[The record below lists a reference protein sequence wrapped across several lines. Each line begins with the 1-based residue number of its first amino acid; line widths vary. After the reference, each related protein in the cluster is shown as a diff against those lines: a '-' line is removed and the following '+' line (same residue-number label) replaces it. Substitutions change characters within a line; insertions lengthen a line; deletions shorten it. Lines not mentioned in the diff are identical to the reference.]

1 MLALKFLLTRRLI
14 SPSPSSVTQAQPRIG
29 VAIGN
34 QVLDVSAVRHL
45 FTGPALKDNQHVFAE
60 VSGNTCLTYGGP
72 FLPGPGQL

>member
-1 MLALKFLLTRRLI
+1 M
-14 SPSPSSVTQAQPRIG
+14 TQAQPRIG
-29 VAIGN
+29 VAIGD